1 MGRHTVRP
9 VAYRVSGT
17 PFSLTLAGVAPQV
30 AVYAWAI
37 NSSHTVEL
45 MDYRAMLPWK
55 YRGNM
60 QRCVNVKHDTGFAV
74 YLLTADCT

>member
-1 MGRHTVRP
+1 
-9 VAYRVSGT
+9 
-17 PFSLTLAGVAPQV
+17 LTLAGVAPQV

-37 NSSHTVEL
+37 NSFHTEEC

-55 YRGNM
+55 YLGNM
-60 QRCVNVKHDTGFAV
+60 QQLVNEKHDTGFAV